1 MISKCI
7 NQSLHCIN
15 QFMRS
20 ITILHLFVRTQEP
33 LSGNTKTE
41 DVTRALSLT
50 EYTWHRFQKSL
61 TFLTKLKFKFQ
72 LFKPAKEVDCKC
84 FLTKEI
90 VQGSVPGAYI
100 SLFTLVSL
108 ATLFFHVLV
117 AIHIIHNTSQLSQL
131 SQLTHLLH
139 YTTLYIL

>member
-7 NQSLHCIN
+7 NRFLHCIN

-41 DVTRALSLT
+41 DVTLAVSLT
-50 EYTWHRFQKSL
+50 EYTWHRFKKSI
-61 TFLTKLKFKFQ
+61 TFLTKLKLKFQ
-72 LFKPAKEVDCKC
+72 LFKPAKEVDCQC

-90 VQGSVPGAYI
+90 VQGSVSGTYI

-108 ATLFFHVLV
+108 VTLFFHVLV
-117 AIHIIHNTSQLSQL
+117 AIHNTSQLRQL
-131 SQLTHLLH
+131 AHLLH
-139 YTTLYIL
+139 STTLNIL